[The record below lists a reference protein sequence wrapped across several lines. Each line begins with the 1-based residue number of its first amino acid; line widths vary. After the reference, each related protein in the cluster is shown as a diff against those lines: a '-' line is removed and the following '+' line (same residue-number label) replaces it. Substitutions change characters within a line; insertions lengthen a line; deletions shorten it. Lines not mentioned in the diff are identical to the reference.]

1 MRKMELTDSMGSVSS
16 ASLAMA
22 ERMSKML
29 KKRMLRS
36 VFTMLLALCLCCGA
50 VLSASAMQIFVKTVS
65 GKTITLEVEATDS
78 IDSIKQK
85 IQEKEGIPPDQ
96 QRLIFAGR
104 LLEEGK
110 TLSDYNIQKD
120 STLHLILK
128 VRDDRSVEIVLA
140 VAPTY
145 TVTIPS
151 TVTLGESA
159 TVLAQN
165 VVLESG
171 KQMELAITG
180 TSEDDNTF
188 KLRNDHGLTLDYEIH
203 TQDANVLT
211 RDTILAVNPAISN
224 NGSVDL
230 SFLAPDTIPY
240 AGTYTGTVTFTV
252 SIEDIR

>member
-1 MRKMELTDSMGSVSS
+1 
-16 ASLAMA
+16 MA
-22 ERMSKML
+22 ERMTKVME
-29 KKRMLRS
+29 KRMLRS

-96 QRLIFAGR
+96 QQLIFAGR

-120 STLHLILK
+120 STLYLVFK
-128 VRDDRSVEIVLA
+128 VKDDRSVEIVLA

-151 TVTLGESA
+151 IVTLGETA
-159 TVLAQN
+159 TVSAQN

-171 KQMELAITG
+171 KQMVLAITG
-180 TSEDDNTF
+180 TSEDDHTF
-188 KLRNDHGLTLDYEIH
+188 KLKNDQGLTLDYEIRKDGAGIAIGE
-203 TQDANVLT
+203 TL
-211 RDTILAVNPAISN
+211 LAVNPVVAN

-252 SIEDIR
+252 SVENLD

>member
-1 MRKMELTDSMGSVSS
+1 
-16 ASLAMA
+16 MA
-22 ERMSKML
+22 ERMTKMM
-29 KKRMLRS
+29 KNRMLRS

-96 QRLIFAGR
+96 QQLIFAGR

-120 STLHLILK
+120 STLHLVFK
-128 VRDDRSVEIVLA
+128 VKDDRSVEIVLA

-151 TVTLGESA
+151 AVTLGETA
-159 TVLAQN
+159 TVSAQN
-165 VVLESG
+165 VVLENG
-171 KQMELAITG
+171 KQVELAITG
-180 TSEDDNTF
+180 TSEDDHTF
-188 KLRNDHGLTLDYEIH
+188 KLKNDHGSTLDYEIRK
-203 TQDANVLT
+203 DGAGIAIGE
-211 RDTILAVNPAISN
+211 TILAVNPAAAN

-252 SIEDIR
+252 SVENLD